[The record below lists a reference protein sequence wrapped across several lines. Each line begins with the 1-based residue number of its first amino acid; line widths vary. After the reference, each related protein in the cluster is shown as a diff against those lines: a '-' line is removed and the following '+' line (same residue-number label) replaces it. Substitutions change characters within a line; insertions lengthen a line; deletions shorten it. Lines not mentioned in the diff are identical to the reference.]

1 MSAAPDSQ
9 STVAQPKVRQLFG
22 TDGIRGVAGK
32 FPLDTDTVVSIG
44 RALGAR
50 IGAASA
56 TPRVMIGMDTRESS
70 SWIARALAAGLGSKG
85 VQVVSAGV
93 ITTPGVAFLTR
104 TQGFDAG
111 IVISASHNPWED
123 NGIKIFGRDG
133 FKLSDDVEHAIE
145 QDIFAHIGQ
154 SENASI
160 DLDGTALPES
170 RRLHSTYVDWLA
182 SNVAHTNLRGLKVLA
197 DCANGAT
204 SALAPEVFAACGIS
218 AKFMNCAPDGRN
230 INANCGALHPEIVAR
245 AIETNAAGDDG
256 FDIGVSFDGDGDRA
270 LFADAAGHVI
280 NGDAVLLLTAREMQ
294 ARGSLAADTV
304 VATTMSNMGLE
315 AALRRS
321 GINMLRAPVGD
332 KYVLEEMRKS
342 GAMLGGEQSGHIIF
356 LDGESTT
363 GDGLH
368 TALRVFQVMAAAK
381 RPLAELVSDLHV
393 FPQIIKNIRVRE
405 KRPFAELPAVAAAID
420 AAQREL
426 GDEGR
431 VVVRYSGT
439 EKLARVMVEAASDE
453 QMQRMADA
461 IAGAIQK
468 ELGV

>member
-1 MSAAPDSQ
+1 MSGAPEPQ
-9 STVAQPKVRQLFG
+9 TAQPKVRQLFG

-32 FPLDTDTVVSIG
+32 FPLDAVTLVSIG

-70 SWIARALAAGLGSKG
+70 SWIAHALAAGLNSKG

-133 FKLSDDVEHAIE
+133 FKLSDDVEHEIE

-154 SENASI
+154 SESAAI
-160 DLDGTALPES
+160 DLEATPLPES
-170 RRLHSTYVDWLA
+170 QRLHSTYVEWLA
-182 SNVAHTNLRGLKVLA
+182 SNVAHTNLRDLKVLV
-197 DCANGAT
+197 DCAHGAT
-204 SALAPEVFAACGIS
+204 SVLAREVFAACGIT
-218 AKFMNCAPDGRN
+218 AKFMHCAPDGRN
-230 INANCGALHPEIVAR
+230 INANCGALHPEIVAH
-245 AIETNAAGDDG
+245 AIETGAAGNDR
-256 FDIGVSFDGDGDRA
+256 FDVGVSFDGDGDRA
-270 LFADAAGHVI
+270 LFADAAAHVI
-280 NGDAVLLLTAREMQ
+280 NGDAVLLLAAREMQ
-294 ARGSLAADTV
+294 ARGSLAGNTV

-321 GINMLRAPVGD
+321 AINMLRAPVGD
-332 KYVLEEMRKS
+332 KYVLEEMKNS
-342 GAMLGGEQSGHIIF
+342 GATLGGEQSGHIIF

-363 GDGLH
+363 GDGLL
-368 TALRVFQVMAAAK
+368 TALRVFQVMASTR
-381 RPLAELVSDLHV
+381 RPLADLVSDLHV
-393 FPQIIKNIRVRE
+393 FPQVIKNIRVRE
-405 KRPFAELPAVAAAID
+405 KRPFAELPAVAGAIE

-426 GDEGR
+426 GEDGR

-439 EKLARVMVEAASDE
+439 EALARVMVEAANRE
-453 QMQRMADA
+453 QMQRVADA

-468 ELGV
+468 ELGA